1 MCLALPET
9 IYPSSPPSLHPS
21 PQAVAQ
27 HEFPQT
33 DGHHLNPI
41 PSPLLN
47 PDAPVFRF
55 GAFDP
60 ASSPWSASQQSYSFA
75 SLPADLSTVQQ
86 HDAIHASF
94 GQSQGYPAG
103 MMPAA
108 CDVGGEQSISG
119 VRAGNVAV
127 WNDSNPHMV
136 PIAISGR
143 GEFKGAGEQQQRAF
157 LRMHSVCV
165 RPYILFLF
173 FIFNVL

>member
-41 PSPLLN
+41 LSPLLN

-55 GAFDP
+55 GAFVP
-60 ASSPWSASQQSYSFA
+60 ASSPWSANQQSYSFA
-75 SLPADLSTVQQ
+75 SLPADLSTAQ
-86 HDAIHASF
+86 HDAVPASF

-108 CDVGGEQSISG
+108 CDVGSEQSISG

-127 WNDSNPHMV
+127 WNDSKSAVV
-136 PIAISGR
+136 PIAISSR
-143 GEFKGAGEQQQRAF
+143 GVARGAGEQQ
-157 LRMHSVCV
+157 H
-165 RPYILFLF
+165 
-173 FIFNVL
+173 